1 LVEVADVAQVAQVLV
16 AHLEQVGE
24 AVESGMVV
32 KCGHPYSAFAQHQD
46 EDVWNS
52 PPEVAA
58 VEAVVLMTVARSVY
72 IVRTVVVAV
81 AATEVD
87 VRWSEKKNMLHW
99 EQLTWQHFS

>member
-1 LVEVADVAQVAQVLV
+1 MADVAQGAQVLV
-16 AHLEQVGE
+16 AYLEQVGE
-24 AVESGMVV
+24 NVESRMVV
-32 KCGHPYSAFAQHQD
+32 KCGHPYSAFAQTSQHQD

-52 PPEVAA
+52 LPEVVA

-81 AATEVD
+81 AAPEVD

>member
-1 LVEVADVAQVAQVLV
+1 
-16 AHLEQVGE
+16 LEQVGE

-58 VEAVVLMTVARSVY
+58 VEAVVLMTVTRSVYIVRTVARSVY

-99 EQLTWQHFS
+99 EQLTWQYFS

>member
-1 LVEVADVAQVAQVLV
+1 MADVAQVAQVLV

-24 AVESGMVV
+24 TVESGMVV